1 MIKSLEPKTSLVI
14 TTYHAN
20 NDMVKLTI
28 NCLSSLKEGR
38 PDEVIVVDDCSPI
51 LVGLEGIDVYVR
63 RETNGGFPE
72 CANSGFEVARGE
84 YIILSNN
91 DITYTPGWLEGIL
104 KPFELGFDIS
114 HILVSD
120 ADGTTTSDE
129 ITEDDYFGSLWAMTR
144 KVYNKLGG
152 FDERFKKGTFEDKDY
167 FVRAKRAG
175 FRIGKNH
182 AAYVDHIGRATMDT
196 LYPNREDFTE
206 NRKRFEEKHGTVL

>member
-1 MIKSLEPKTSLVI
+1 MVNLTLACIASLDK
-14 TTYHAN
+14 
-20 NDMVKLTI
+20 
-28 NCLSSLKEGR
+28 GR

-51 LVGLEGIDVYVR
+51 FIGLDGVDIYIR

-72 CANSGFEVARGE
+72 CANTGFEEANND
-84 YIILSNN
+84 ILILSNN
-91 DITYTPGWLEGIL
+91 DIVYTAGWLEGIL
-104 KPFELGFDIS
+104 KPFHEGFDIS

-120 ADGTTTSDE
+120 GDGTDTQDI

-152 FDERFKKGTFEDKDY
+152 FDERFKNGTFEDKDY

-182 AAYVDHIGRATMDT
+182 AAYVNHVGRATMDT
-196 LYPNREDFTE
+196 LYPENEDFLA
-206 NRKRFEEKHGTVL
+206 NRKRFEEKWGYVL